1 MDSNISEA
9 SKYPNIHEFLWE
21 HIDRHLLRCD
31 FSQTALKLRAS
42 HLRDTSLK
50 TLSKFEGTREN
61 TMYTLVGGWTNP
73 SEKYVRQIGFIFPKV
88 WGGHKEILETTK

>member
-1 MDSNISEA
+1 MFPEKKQHAAFKRQFLLMDSNISEA

-50 TLSKFEGTREN
+50 TLWKFEGTREN
-61 TMYTLVGGWTNP
+61 TMYTLVGG
-73 SEKYVRQIGFIFPKV
+73 
-88 WGGHKEILETTK
+88 